1 VYIFVTV
8 KTLENAV
15 HFPGHNTI
23 LFKKT

>member
-23 LFKKT
+23 LFQTT